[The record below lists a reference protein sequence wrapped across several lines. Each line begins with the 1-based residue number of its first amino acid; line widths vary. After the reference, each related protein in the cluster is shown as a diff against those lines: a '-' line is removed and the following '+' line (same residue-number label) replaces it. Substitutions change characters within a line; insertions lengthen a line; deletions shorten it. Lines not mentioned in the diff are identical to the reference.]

1 MPTFCRA
8 GVDFGTTFST
18 ISAFVDEVA
27 TPLFLEGS
35 PFIPTVITFF
45 DNKVVIGELAKTIS
59 EVVKDNVTYFD
70 LKRWVGVNEKNFIK
84 LKEKLQPSY
93 ECKLEKG
100 ECYMGG
106 IGVRTVFRSVG
117 FLIATYL
124 DVLTK
129 LFEEKYDVKIT
140 NLNVSVPADFYTF
153 QRSYMRNAVN
163 NLGIKVD
170 RMINE
175 PSAAALHSIL
185 SNPEFTDF
193 VIFDFGGGTFDVS
206 YIKKKGKIIMIC
218 DTQGDLFLGG
228 RDIDKS
234 IQHYFF
240 GKYSIEIHPFSL
252 SYMKEGVST
261 GKSQS
266 FNVLSSNKEINHV
279 NFSKDELNS
288 IVSPFAKRSCEI
300 LKAVIDRNEITNA
313 VICMVGGSSLLT
325 EVYNQVNNVA
335 KGTNNKIFRD
345 ENLRLSVSFGCS
357 CLHFFTDDPDFTY
370 IDVNSH
376 CVFEIDEMFKPSVLI
391 RKPMP
396 IPYTLRQEKQNNNK
410 FLTAVDIYEGD
421 SQWFLDC
428 QVLIKDVYSTDAVSS
443 LGSGYYRV
451 IQYDLDGNINVWI
464 ENKDS
469 TNKRNLKSLITS
481 HKTIKL
487 ENFERVQ
494 TGSSS
499 LYCTVAELIKYHKLD
514 KNIEA
519 IDSNLFFKIKDYIEI
534 NGGISKYIETLRK
547 NGVQI

>member
-59 EVVKDNVTYFD
+59 EVVKDSVIYFD
-70 LKRWVGVNEKNFIK
+70 LKRWVGVNEKNFVK

-93 ECKLEKG
+93 ECKFENG
-100 ECYMGG
+100 ECYLGG
-106 IGVRTVFRSVG
+106 IGSRPVFKSVG

-124 DVLTK
+124 DVLIK
-129 LFEEKYDVKIT
+129 LFEEKYDVKVT
-140 NLNVSVPADFYTF
+140 NLNISVPADFYTF
-153 QRSYMRNAVN
+153 QRSYMRNVVN

-170 RMINE
+170 RIINE

-206 YIKKKGKIIMIC
+206 YVKKKGKIIMIC

-234 IQHYFF
+234 IQNYFVE
-240 GKYSIEIHPFSL
+240 KYNIEIQPFSL
-252 SYMKEGVST
+252 SYLKEGVSI

-266 FNVLSSNKEINHV
+266 FNVLNSKKEITHV
-279 NFSKDELNS
+279 NFNKDELNS

-300 LKAVIDRNEITNA
+300 LKAVINRNEIANA

-325 EVYNQVNNVA
+325 EVYNQVSDVA
-335 KGTNNKIFRD
+335 KATNNKIYRD

-396 IPYTLRQEKQNNNK
+396 IPYTLRQERQNSNK
-410 FLTAVDIYEGD
+410 FITAVDIYEGD

-428 QVLIKDVYSTDAVSS
+428 QVLIKDTYPTDAVSS

-469 TNKRNLKSLITS
+469 TNKRDLKSLITS

-499 LYCTVAELIKYHKLD
+499 LYCTIAELIKYHKLD

-519 IDSNLFFKIKDYIEI
+519 IDSNLFFEIRDYIES
-534 NGGISKYIETLRK
+534 NGGNGRYIEILRK